1 MSHLSCGAVL
11 IVGTVAD
18 GDERR
23 VPRPLV
29 RIESRTRHRIPA
41 GPVEVEHRPGLTN
54 EHIFIHPVSHALFL
68 PLSSVRRS
76 RTAVAYQY
84 NATMTSNEN
93 NADILILSSA
103 IGSGHMRASAAVVR
117 GVDIL
122 DPEKRCQVVDFPHEV
137 SPGVE
142 RLLRDTYL
150 EALKLWPTAYGKLY
164 QSSGTGHR
172 GTFVQQVQTVGL
184 KTLERLVSSTGARA
198 LVAPHFYG
206 AGVLGVY
213 KKQNP
218 GMFSAVVLTDY
229 VPHPIGVPSNLDLYI
244 VADDEAAEAVAKL
257 GVPEERIHATGIPID
272 PIFEEPADPGPA
284 RKEVLNLDDDDLPV
298 VLVMG
303 GGLGGGDL
311 EDSVSLLLQA
321 SEAMHLVVLC
331 GSNERSRTRLERL
344 AKRGGHEATF
354 LAFTDRV
361 RELMAAGA
369 VLVTKPGGM
378 SCTEALASRLPQVL
392 YHPIPGQE
400 EDNAEAMVRYGAGVM
415 VRETSQLLGQTLQ
428 ILTSADHR
436 HNMVQAAEA
445 AHRPHSA
452 RSAASL
458 VLAGLP

>member
-1 MSHLSCGAVL
+1 MLSSSLYPVFAVL
-11 IVGTVAD
+11 
-18 GDERR
+18 
-23 VPRPLV
+23 V
-29 RIESRTRHRIPA
+29 RLA
-41 GPVEVEHRPGLTN
+41 
-54 EHIFIHPVSHALFL
+54 A
-68 PLSSVRRS
+68 
-76 RTAVAYQY
+76 AYQY

-93 NADILILSSA
+93 NADVLILSSA

-117 GVDIL
+117 GVGLL
-122 DPEKRCQVVDFPHEV
+122 DPAKSCSIVDFPHEV

-142 RLLRDTYL
+142 RLLRDAYL

-164 QSSGTGHR
+164 ESSGTGQR
-172 GTFVQQVQTVGL
+172 GTLVQQVQAAGL
-184 KTLERLVSSTGARA
+184 KTLERLVARSGAQA

-213 KKQNP
+213 KEQHPRK
-218 GMFSAVVLTDY
+218 FSAIVLTDY
-229 VPHPIGVPSNLDLYI
+229 VPHPIGVPLNLDLYV
-244 VADDEAAEAVAKL
+244 VADDAAAEDVAKL
-257 GVPEERIHATGIPID
+257 GVPEERVHPTGIPID

-284 RKEVLNLDDDDLPV
+284 RKEILNLGDDDLPV

-311 EDSVSLLLQA
+311 EESVSLLLQA

-331 GSNERSRTRLERL
+331 GSNDRSRTRLERL
-344 AKRGGHEATF
+344 ANRRGHKATF

-361 RELMAAGA
+361 RELMAGGT

-400 EDNAEAMVRYGAGVM
+400 EDNAAAMVRYGAGVM
-415 VRETSQLLGQTLQ
+415 VRETPQILGQTLK

-436 HNMVQAAEA
+436 NRMVEA
-445 AHRPHSA
+445 ANAAHKPHSA

-458 VLAGLP
+458 ILAGLP